1 MRIFDI
7 PDPILSGNEPKSSF
21 NFRKKT
27 ESGNKR
33 SILEKFQILIFRP
46 DLTKLRNLDPDP
58 TVFSEPYLDPSLFQ
72 KPDPQPW
79 FLGH

>member
-27 ESGNKR
+27 GSGNKR

-46 DLTKLRNLDPDP
+46 DLTKLRKLDP
-58 TVFSEPYLDPSLFQ
+58 TVFSEPYLDPTLFQ
-72 KPDPQPW
+72 KLDPQPW
-79 FLGH
+79 FPGH